1 MFLKYLSGYE
11 YEERYWRFLFRFET
25 VVSGVVKE
33 ASKRDD
39 LADADKSSAFF
50 RAVFAKLLDV
60 DSGLIPPN
68 WWENVDVPPILWF
81 ERYLVREI
89 PTMTREARR
98 IKEQGADASE
108 DDPFD
113 REKIRRLA
121 HRSLTFRKFLFEA
134 SGVPVKF

>member
-1 MFLKYLSGYE
+1 MFLKYLSDYA

-39 LADADKSSAFF
+39 LADDDKSSAFF

-60 DSGLIPPN
+60 DSRLIPPN
-68 WWENVDVPPILWF
+68 WWENVDVPSILWF

-89 PTMTREARR
+89 PTMTSEAQR
-98 IKEQGADASE
+98 IKEQ
-108 DDPFD
+108 
-113 REKIRRLA
+113 
-121 HRSLTFRKFLFEA
+121 
-134 SGVPVKF
+134 